1 MPEKFDTE
9 MKTLNRMVMEM
20 GALAMNMLLDS
31 VRSLKDRDVELA
43 DEVLERKDKLYS
55 YDQGI
60 EEKALKI
67 LTLYQPMARD
77 LRELACV
84 LKMITYMTR
93 IGRYGYDIAKVTK
106 EIAPE
111 PHVKK
116 LIDIPNMASLTA
128 SMIDDVLK
136 ANETG
141 DLSLIE
147 NLAERDDFLDKER
160 YSIFRECLTYM
171 MEDPRTITRCMHYVM
186 VARYLERCGDHACKM
201 AEKVHYKVTGKHV
214 EIS

>member
-106 EIAPE
+106 GIAPE